1 MQDKLSS
8 FLIKISANKKLIF
21 SILIAFLYAIITLV
35 AVLHHEIWADEA
47 QVWMLCKNLS
57 IPQLINHLHNEGH
70 PALLYLLTMP
80 FAKISSNI
88 IFMQLICWAFMCL
101 AVFILLYKSPFN
113 IFIKMSIILSAG
125 FLYFL
130 PVMARGYSLIPF
142 FTLMAAMLYSKRKE
156 HPILYAIP
164 LFFLAN
170 THVIMFGFVG
180 ILFVYFLQEII
191 KEKSFSKQNIFAS
204 FVIFTGLLLVVL
216 QLYDTTQSNVFIAY
230 NSEYL
235 ILKIYK
241 TLSFFF
247 ITFYNNIITIND
259 SMIFPI
265 IDIPCIVVLFL
276 SFLLFIINLYI
287 NSKKLFLI
295 AFTGIGF
302 QFFIYF
308 FVYNQLT
315 YVTRIYCTL
324 IILIFCFW
332 ILYEENI
339 FDETKK
345 ISTKKFTTI
354 ILTLFFALSIYNGIN
369 YYNLE
374 LKYDYAGAK
383 ETANFIKKNLP
394 QNAVYLIDNEPYMIA
409 LAYYLGDDYKLYSIT
424 RNKTL
429 NYVVW
434 DKISNLYFSNE
445 ASSMYCTTL
454 YNYRKNIYVIKA
466 IAQERINDD
475 AALEDVEDSKFKLL
489 YSSGYTIEPNE
500 SYKVYKFVP

>member
-1 MQDKLSS
+1 MQNKFTD
-8 FLIKISANKKLIF
+8 FLIKISANKKLIL
-21 SILIAFLYAIITLV
+21 SVLVAFLYAIITLV

-57 IPQLINHLHNEGH
+57 VPELIKHLHNEGH

-88 IFMQLICWAFMCL
+88 ICMQLICWAFMCM

-113 IFIKMSIILSAG
+113 IFIKMAIILSAG
-125 FLYFL
+125 FIYFL
-130 PVMARGYSLIPF
+130 PVIARGYSLIPF
-142 FTLMAAMLYSKRKE
+142 FTLMAAILYSKRKE

-180 ILFVYFLQEII
+180 ILFVCFLYEMI
-191 KEKSFSKQNIFAS
+191 KEKSFSKQNISAILI
-204 FVIFTGLLLVVL
+204 IFTGLLLVVL
-216 QLYDTTQSNVFIAY
+216 QLYNTTQSNTLIAY
-230 NSEYL
+230 NFENL
-235 ILKIYK
+235 ILKVCK

-247 ITFYNNIITIND
+247 INFYNNMITANH
-259 SMIFPI
+259 SLVFPI
-265 IDIPCIVVLFL
+265 IDLPCILVLFL
-276 SFLLFIINLYI
+276 SFLALIINLCV

-295 AFTGIGF
+295 AIAGIGF

-308 FVYNQLT
+308 FVYNPHT
-315 YVTRIYCTL
+315 YVTRIYCAL

-332 ILYEENI
+332 ILYEQNS
-339 FDETKK
+339 FNETKK
-345 ISTKKFTTI
+345 ISKKKFTTV

-383 ETANFIKKNLP
+383 QTAAFIKKNLP
-394 QNAVYLIDNEPYMIA
+394 QNAVYLIDNEPYLIS

-434 DKISNLYFSNE
+434 DKIANLYFSNE
-445 ASSMYCTTL
+445 SLFLYCEML
-454 YNYRKNIYVIKA
+454 YKYKKDIYIVKAVAEEKMHKNLV
-466 IAQERINDD
+466 
-475 AALEDVEDSKFKLL
+475 LEDMKNSKFELL

-500 SYKVYKFVP
+500 AYKVYKFVP